1 MPRVYGA
8 HPRLTAGRPARDAAA
23 MLDDPDLLGPDD
35 IAYHLELTAVEM
47 KVTHTA
53 LHTLRDGLGH
63 EEHEVREIVQRVLDK
78 LPGDHDIRAIII
90 P

>member
-1 MPRVYGA
+1 
-8 HPRLTAGRPARDAAA
+8 
-23 MLDDPDLLGPDD
+23 
-35 IAYHLELTAVEM
+35 M

-78 LPGDHDIRAIII
+78 LPGDHDIRAILI

>member
-1 MPRVYGA
+1 MQ
-8 HPRLTAGRPARDAAA
+8 
-23 MLDDPDLLGPDD
+23 DDLDLLGPDD
-35 IAYHLELTAVEM
+35 VAMHLELTAVEM

-63 EEHEVREIVQRVLDK
+63 EEHEVRAIVQRVLDK
-78 LPGDHDIRAIII
+78 LPDEHVLRAIRL